1 MYKKILFMCIYVFT
15 FITISHLIIYIYIYY
30 CNNVTIRINSDMNKN

>member
-1 MYKKILFMCIYVFT
+1 MYKKDIVYVYVFT
-15 FITISHLIIYIYIYY
+15 FITISHLIIYIYIY